1 MKPDADPDDMQGP
14 SARLEQLT
22 DQLLDH
28 LETRWEY
35 ATLTFAEKLSAL
47 LSNLAGMIVALA
59 FALMVLMLLCVALAL
74 WLGDLIGNKAGG
86 FALSSL
92 ILIPIGALAFYVIRP
107 VFREKIIQNMLSDED
122 LPKES

>member
-35 ATLTFAEKLSAL
+35 ATLTFAEKMSAL

-107 VFREKIIQNMLSDED
+107 LFREKIIQNMLSDED

>member
-35 ATLTFAEKLSAL
+35 ATLTFAEKMSAL

-92 ILIPIGALAFYVIRP
+92 ILIPIGGLAFYVIRP
-107 VFREKIIQNMLSDED
+107 LFREKIIQNMLSDED

>member
-35 ATLTFAEKLSAL
+35 ATLTFAEKMSAL